1 MIRRCRRGR
10 RRQCRTRLARPPE
23 HRFESAKQPASRAF
37 SYTERISGPVATASR
52 PLPANPQPPDQE
64 LSGKFLRV
72 APESGACR
80 VPGIPRARLGPRQ
93 DRARVSAPAR
103 GLGRHMTPGRADRK
117 RRTGV
122 SAGRSVYGRCWPR
135 AGYSPPQLTTQ
146 RFSGPSGHQQPHL
159 TRRRRTLGTA
169 HGSGPARG
177 VGGPDLMSPASA
189 RCCDGKPPAVAPPEI
204 PRSTST
210 ASHRRDADTS
220 TSADASR
227 MRHPCRNRRRARGDR
242 VPGRGLPQ
250 QEAEFFLQ
258 RRHARP

>member
-1 MIRRCRRGR
+1 MSRSGHPA
-10 RRQCRTRLARPPE
+10 RTPR
-23 HRFESAKQPASRAF
+23 
-37 SYTERISGPVATASR
+37 TTSGPCA
-52 PLPANPQPPDQE
+52 
-64 LSGKFLRV
+64 G
-72 APESGACR
+72 
-80 VPGIPRARLGPRQ
+80 LGTGPWPRQ
-93 DRARVSAPAR
+93 TYDA
-103 GLGRHMTPGRADRK
+103 GPGRPEAPNRGIG
-117 RRTGV
+117 RQERLRAPRT
-122 SAGRSVYGRCWPR
+122 R
-135 AGYSPPQLTTQ
+135 AGYSAPQLTTQ
-146 RFSGPSGHQQPHL
+146 RFSRPSGHQQPHL

-189 RCCDGKPPAVAPPEI
+189 RCCDGTPPAVAPPEI

-227 MRHPCRNRRRARGDR
+227 MRHPCRTRRRACGDR